1 MIVYQNFEWDLREA
15 AANLA
20 SYGVSFKEA
29 ATVFAAENV
38 AVTEDLDSDQLYA
51 RGPSSRGRTLI
62 VLHTRGARIRI
73 LGAMVQQAEA
83 TTSADAA
90 TDRADRKEEDRPS
103 GSEIAL
109 ADAAS
114 TASTGAAVAQELE
127 APRLVSDANAAIGI
141 ASDAGP
147 LAAAVAREPIEDVGA
162 RPANAQAASLGV
174 GTGAERAH
182 EEGSGRRRR
191 RRRRRGGSPEAVA
204 TGAPEQAA
212 EVEAHEAPSEEATG
226 PAAAAETR
234 AIAAAETRAAASE
247 AATEP
252 DVPATERD
260 VPATEPRAA
269 AAKKAPAPD
278 AALRRGRP
286 RRVPREDTTPPLAP
300 APSAPVAAAAPSSR
314 SLGSGLTADE
324 YEVYWAAYSAAREG
338 AKGQG
343 KSLKEAQ
350 RIGREAG
357 ERAVVAPRAPA
368 TASAR
373 VTVTASA
380 VVAAPKPARKQ
391 ALSWRAAARA
401 VK

>member
-252 DVPATERD
+252 DVPATE
-260 VPATEPRAA
+260 PRAA

-373 VTVTASA
+373 VTVTATASA